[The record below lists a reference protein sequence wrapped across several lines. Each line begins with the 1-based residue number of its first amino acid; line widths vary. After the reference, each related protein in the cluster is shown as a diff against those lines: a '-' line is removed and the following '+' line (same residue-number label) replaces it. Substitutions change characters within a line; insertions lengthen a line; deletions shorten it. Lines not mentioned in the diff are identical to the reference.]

1 MWLDALI
8 YALMAVLEGRA
19 GLYINNCGMRA
30 LRKNASWSRNI
41 LLDARK
47 TASPYSACILAYA
60 TSFVYQ
66 SGILSYTTCS
76 TLRVLDLNNC
86 RNTEKGGAGLDLESL
101 VSLRV
106 HEYACDIVV
115 LVCDFGFHGQYLV
128 AVNIAEG
135 FEPLQPTADVGGLSR
150 VILCTRLRS
159 TSKLFVRHNGRYLV
173 TGTYSAL
180 GNHDH
185 HEWLLYRYDL
195 TTSRLVSKEPLQ
207 LRNFFG
213 SELGSTVCFT
223 IFDGSFYA
231 LTNQTSFE
239 SEEVDWTSYYHFIS
253 FALDDPHPDLNI
265 QVIWRRQHL
274 EGPINDAWTH
284 LGFQQDHR
292 NGELLIVECRKEWL
306 SGGSQC
312 TRTYYTH
319 PFHRVVHRDL
329 EEGLRH
335 PPNDRLSLT
344 LDFKS
349 NSRWEESWPRADRF
363 VHTEISSGEPHG
375 VKEYICAKTK
385 WHGYHF
391 NSQTFVDLVT
401 DEVRVEGEWRAKER
415 IKLRVVS
422 RRELSP
428 MVRDED
434 SKMIPGGM
442 KIRPRMR
449 DKDGNE
455 MQDGEEAFTAS
466 KASLWPPDDAP
477 QELQDV
483 LCPDGRAGDVHA
495 VLGDEGIVYMAGPR
509 RQADAPERALI
520 FVSFDPTFGF
530 RSMKRPD
537 GSSVMPKQKWQGSP
551 SQSGRKRK
559 SSSIPRENF
568 RDVPDLEDSSHLLK
582 RSKWVRT
589 GQHSPTKSSPP
600 LSVVE
605 VSELSSIQ
613 EPSDDLKTRH
623 FVEEEPQAAERAT
636 SLTEVKVEE
645 TEESSRTQFLGKE
658 VVVDGTDGGQTPQD
672 SKIQR
677 RDYASSSSA
686 ARGKRT
692 SVSSSAPSLSLQPPL
707 EPQYGVDPASLSP
720 SPSSLPPLEPQWG
733 FDRVSSSPSR
743 LPPAGHSSSSFLD
756 QQWDFASVSSLSSSS
771 SPLLPPLNDLASD
784 SVPTTANTAGFESND
799 DTTVSADGPS
809 LSGNEHELQLLQTW
823 RENAAYLTIGRG
835 FWLR

>member
-30 LRKNASWSRNI
+30 LRKSASWSRNI
-41 LLDARK
+41 LLDAR
-47 TASPYSACILAYA
+47 
-60 TSFVYQ
+60 
-66 SGILSYTTCS
+66 
-76 TLRVLDLNNC
+76 
-86 RNTEKGGAGLDLESL
+86 KGGAGLDLESL

-115 LVCDFGFHGQYLV
+115 LVCDFGFNGQYLV

-253 FALDDPHPDLNI
+253 FALDDPHPDLKI

-284 LGFQQDHR
+284 LDFQQDHR
-292 NGELLIVECRKEWL
+292 RGELLIVECRKEWL

-312 TRTYYTH
+312 TRTYYSQ
-319 PFHRVVHRDL
+319 PFHRAVHRDL

-344 LDFKS
+344 LDSKS

-375 VKEYICAKTK
+375 VKEYIRAKTK

-401 DEVRVEGEWRAKER
+401 DEIRVEGEWRAKER

-422 RRELSP
+422 RRELNP
-428 MVRDED
+428 MVCDED
-434 SKMIPGGM
+434 CKMIPSGL
-442 KIRPRMR
+442 KIRPHMR
-449 DKDGNE
+449 DKDSNE
-455 MQDGEEAFTAS
+455 MQDGEEAFGPS

-477 QELQDV
+477 QELHNV
-483 LCPDGRAGDVHA
+483 LCPGGRAGDVQA

-509 RQADAPERALI
+509 RQADSPERALV

-530 RSMKRPD
+530 RGMKRID
-537 GSSVMPKQKWQGSP
+537 GTGVTPKQKWQGSP

-559 SSSIPRENF
+559 SSSIPCEDLQ
-568 RDVPDLEDSSHLLK
+568 DVSDAEASSLERTK
-582 RSKWVRT
+582 RVRT
-589 GQHSPTKSSPP
+589 GQYSPTKSPPP
-600 LSVVE
+600 LSVADGSSLAH
-605 VSELSSIQ
+605 SELPSIQ
-613 EPSDDLKTRH
+613 GQNPSDNLKTRH

-645 TEESSRTQFLGKE
+645 TEERSRTQFLGKE
-658 VVVDGTDGGQTPQD
+658 VVVDDNDGGQTSQD
-672 SKIQR
+672 SKIQP
-677 RDYASSSSA
+677 RDYASSSLA
-686 ARGKRT
+686 AVNGSRT

-707 EPQYGVDPASLSP
+707 EPQRGVDPASLSP
-720 SPSSLPPLEPQWG
+720 SPSSLPPLEPQWT
-733 FDRVSSSPSR
+733 FDRVSSSPS
-743 LPPAGHSSSSFLD
+743 
-756 QQWDFASVSSLSSSS
+756 
-771 SPLLPPLNDLASD
+771 PLLMPPLDDSEDHPAAS
-784 SVPTTANTAGFESND
+784 FESND
-799 DTTVSADGPS
+799 NTTVSASDPS
-809 LSGNEHELQLLQTW
+809 RCGNQHETRLLQTW
-823 RENAAYLTIGRG
+823 RENAAYLKIRRG